1 MTMRKY
7 ITIGSKVGFLDKG
20 KYKWSKVVSIADYQI
35 TLEQN
40 NKYKTKF
47 DMNLQILMNH
57 GKNGLVKIITNTKL
71 Y

>member
-1 MTMRKY
+1 MMRKY

-20 KYKWSKVVSIADYQI
+20 KFKWSKVITISDYQL

-40 NKYKTKF
+40 NKYKTRF
-47 DMNLQILMNH
+47 EINLQILMNKSKH
-57 GKNGLVKIITNTKL
+57 GLVKIITNTKL